1 MDSVIDEEEGL
12 ESLEDDRICKLE
24 ETASPH
30 SYLSMPSCKM
40 FPNMRSVEPLS
51 KILEP
56 VVVRHLDLE
65 FDTPEMVRRANGNY
79 DHRGHQDQELTRT
92 RSALKDPGVVGPI
105 VWDLRRQR
113 AVEGPN
119 FNLFDNF
126 QIAFFEFHFSIFIC

>member
-1 MDSVIDEEEGL
+1 MDTVIDQEENL
-12 ESLEDDRICKLE
+12 ESLEEARIRKLE

-30 SYLSMPSCKM
+30 SYLSMPSCKI

-65 FDTPEMVRRANGNY
+65 FETPEMKRRGNGSY
-79 DHRGHQDQELTRT
+79 DPVSRTDEGLSRT

-113 AVEGPN
+113 AVEGAKTKY
-119 FNLFDNF
+119 
-126 QIAFFEFHFSIFIC
+126 I